1 MCKKKVFVSGCFD
14 LLHSG
19 HIAFLENANRLGE
32 VYVCIGSDNTIKEL
46 KGRYPVI
53 TQDERKYILES
64 ISFVKECKINE
75 GNGSI
80 DFYKELLEI
89 KPNIFIVNE
98 DGDTIEKFNLCKR
111 FGIKYKVLK
120 RNPSDG
126 LPQRATSKL
135 RNYNTIPY
143 RIDLAGGWL
152 DQPFINKKY
161 PGSVL
166 TISIEPSIIFN
177 KRSGMASST
186 RNKAIELWNSQLP
199 LSNFIKSAKILFSYE
214 NPPGTEEVSGS
225 QDALGIMLPGLNKLY
240 YKNGYW
246 PNKIESVYDE
256 KILNFLEKH
265 LFLLPL
271 KPRKYDFDVLKV
283 NNISKQEVINLS
295 KAADEVWNSIINKN
309 LIDFGKALLKSFNS
323 QINLFPN
330 MLNNDVKKIINEY
343 KEKCLGYKLSGSG
356 GGGYLIMVSLKP
368 IIGTIQIKIRRK
380 NQL

>member
-1 MCKKKVFVSGCFD
+1 
-14 LLHSG
+14 
-19 HIAFLENANRLGE
+19 
-32 VYVCIGSDNTIKEL
+32 
-46 KGRYPVI
+46 
-53 TQDERKYILES
+53 
-64 ISFVKECKINE
+64 
-75 GNGSI
+75 
-80 DFYKELLEI
+80 
-89 KPNIFIVNE
+89 
-98 DGDTIEKFNLCKR
+98 
-111 FGIKYKVLK
+111 
-120 RNPSDG
+120 
-126 LPQRATSKL
+126 
-135 RNYNTIPY
+135 
-143 RIDLAGGWL
+143 
-152 DQPFINKKY
+152 
-161 PGSVL
+161 
-166 TISIEPSIIFN
+166 
-177 KRSGMASST
+177 MASST